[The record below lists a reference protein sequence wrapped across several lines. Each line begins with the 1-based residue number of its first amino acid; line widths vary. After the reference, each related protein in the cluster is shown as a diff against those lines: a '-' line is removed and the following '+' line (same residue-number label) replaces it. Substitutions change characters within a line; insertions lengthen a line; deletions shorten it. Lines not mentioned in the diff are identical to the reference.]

1 MHTKLASRILL
12 LLMVL
17 LLVGALPLMAQ
28 DDGEVQ
34 ELGTGEIEINFWSG
48 LGGPDGQ
55 SMTDLVTRFV
65 EENPEVKINY
75 QILGWGTFF
84 DKLSA
89 AIVAGSGGPDLLTL
103 WHSVVPQYALTGHIM
118 PVAEQMFNLG
128 MIDKDDFSPAL
139 LDSVSFDGETY
150 PVPFDNY
157 GSGLYVN
164 TNLLERAGISF
175 DDPPENGEEFIEYV
189 RRLTW
194 DENGNNPGDDG
205 FDPENIAVW
214 PLSIGWHRVTVTP
227 GLYQWGTDVVT
238 PAPDAEVL
246 IDSEEAKAAVQYFHD
261 LVFEHH
267 VLPGVNWSGELMLND
282 GLAMYLDGAWTYNF
296 YNTNMEDGQIAFWP
310 YPRLGPERGSTI
322 MWSHT
327 LAVTSNIE
335 PDVLEATM
343 RLIQFLSDNSREHSI
358 KTGMPSARL
367 SLRTEDLADQIW
379 TFGALTTQMAAE
391 GVPEYQSE
399 RFTEVE
405 NIMGAAYSS
414 IFTGQQTVEEGLDD
428 AAQRIRRA
436 LR

>member
-1 MHTKLASRILL
+1 MYTKFLSRFLL
-12 LLMVL
+12 LFMIL
-17 LLVGALPLMAQ
+17 LLVGALPLSAQ
-28 DDGEVQ
+28 DDEVQ

-55 SMTDLVTRFV
+55 SMTELVTGFV
-65 EENPEVKINY
+65 EENPDVKINY

-89 AIVAGSGGPDLLTL
+89 AIVAGSGGPDLMTL
-103 WHSVVPQYALTGHIM
+103 WHSVVPQYAIPGHIL
-118 PVAEQMFNLG
+118 PVAETMFNLG
-128 MIDKDDFSPAL
+128 MLDKDDFSPAL
-139 LDSVSFDGETY
+139 LDSVTFDGQVY

-157 GSGLYVN
+157 ASGLYVN
-164 TNLLERAGISF
+164 THLLERAGISV
-175 DDPPENGEEFIEYV
+175 DDPPEDGEEFLEYI

-205 FDPENIAVW
+205 FDADNIAVW

-227 GLYQWGTDVVT
+227 ALYQWGTDVIT
-238 PAPDAEVL
+238 AAPDAEVL
-246 IDSEEAKAAVQYFHD
+246 VDNEAAKAAVQYFHD

-267 VLPGVNWSGELMLND
+267 VLNGVDFSGELMLND
-282 GLAMYLDGAWTYNF
+282 GLSMYLDGAWMYNY
-296 YNTNMEDGQIAFWP
+296 YNTNREDDQIVFWP

-327 LAVTSNIE
+327 LSVASNIE
-335 PDVLEATM
+335 QDTLDATM
-343 RLIQFLSDNSREHSI
+343 RLIQFLSDNSKAHSI
-358 KTGMPSARL
+358 NTGMPSARL

-379 TFGALTTQMAAE
+379 TFGTLSTQMAAE

-405 NIMGAAYSS
+405 DIMAAAYSS

-428 AAQRIRRA
+428 AAERIRRV

>member
-1 MHTKLASRILL
+1 M
-12 LLMVL
+12 
-17 LLVGALPLMAQ
+17 
-28 DDGEVQ
+28 
-34 ELGTGEIEINFWSG
+34 
-48 LGGPDGQ
+48 
-55 SMTDLVTRFV
+55 
-65 EENPEVKINY
+65 
-75 QILGWGTFF
+75 
-84 DKLSA
+84 
-89 AIVAGSGGPDLLTL
+89 
-103 WHSVVPQYALTGHIM
+103 
-118 PVAEQMFNLG
+118 
-128 MIDKDDFSPAL
+128 
-139 LDSVSFDGETY
+139 
-150 PVPFDNY
+150 
-157 GSGLYVN
+157 
-164 TNLLERAGISF
+164 
-175 DDPPENGEEFIEYV
+175 
-189 RRLTW
+189 
-194 DENGNNPGDDG
+194 
-205 FDPENIAVW
+205 
-214 PLSIGWHRVTVTP
+214 
-227 GLYQWGTDVVT
+227 
-238 PAPDAEVL
+238 
-246 IDSEEAKAAVQYFHD
+246 QYFHD

-335 PDVLEATM
+335 PDVLDATM
-343 RLIQFLSDNSREHSI
+343 RLIQFLSDNSKEHSI

-367 SLRTEDLADQIW
+367 SLRDGRIWRFDLD
-379 TFGALTTQMAAE
+379 FGTLTTQMAAE

>member
-1 MHTKLASRILL
+1 MHSKVLRRTLLLFMILL
-12 LLMVL
+12 LL
-17 LLVGALPLMAQ
+17 GALPLSAQ
-28 DDGEVQ
+28 DDKVQ

-55 SMTDLVTRFV
+55 SMTELVTGFV
-65 EENPEVKINY
+65 DENPDVKINY

-89 AIVAGSGGPDLLTL
+89 AIVAGSGGPDLMTL
-103 WHSVVPQYALTGHIM
+103 WHSVVPQYAIPGHIL
-118 PVAEQMFNLG
+118 PVAETMFNLG
-128 MIDKDDFSPAL
+128 MLDKDDFSPAL
-139 LDSVSFDGETY
+139 LDSVTFDGQVY

-157 GSGLYVN
+157 ASGLYVN
-164 TNLLERAGISF
+164 THLLERAGISVN
-175 DDPPENGEEFIEYV
+175 DPPEDGEEFLEYM

-205 FDPENIAVW
+205 FDADNIEIW

-227 GLYQWGTDVVT
+227 ALYQWGTDVIT
-238 PAPDAEVL
+238 AAPDAEVL
-246 IDSEEAKAAVQYFHD
+246 VDSEAAKAAVQYFHD

-267 VLPGVNWSGELMLND
+267 VLNGVDFSGELMLND
-282 GLAMYLDGAWTYNF
+282 GLSMYLDGAWMYNY
-296 YNTNMEDGQIAFWP
+296 YNTNREDDQIVFWP

-327 LAVTSNIE
+327 LSVASNIE
-335 PDVLEATM
+335 QDTLDATM
-343 RLIQFLSDNSREHSI
+343 RLIQFLSDNSKEHSI
-358 KTGMPSARL
+358 NTGMPSARL

-379 TFGALTTQMAAE
+379 TFGTLSTQMAAE

-405 NIMGAAYSS
+405 DIMAAAYSS

-428 AAQRIRRA
+428 AAERIRRV